1 MKWFIHDVCP
11 PPGDYFREKEMFESQ
26 ASLVRSNQIVLV
38 NLAWDNGYEIFIRQS
53 RNYDAIINI
62 KNLTDKELRPEHN
75 IVELI
80 VANKFSTKLD
90 YLF

>member
-1 MKWFIHDVCP
+1 MV
-11 PPGDYFREKEMFESQ
+11 ESQ

-62 KNLTDKELRPEHN
+62 KKLTGEELRPEHN
-75 IVELI
+75 IVEMI

>member
-1 MKWFIHDVCP
+1 MKWFILDVWH
-11 PPGDYFREKEMFESQ
+11 PGDYFREKEMIESQ
-26 ASLVRSNQIVLV
+26 EPLVRSNQITFA

-62 KNLTDKELRPEHN
+62 KKLTDKELRPEHN

-80 VANKFSTKLD
+80 VANHFSTKLD
-90 YLF
+90 YQF

>member
-1 MKWFIHDVCP
+1 MKWFILDVWH
-11 PPGDYFREKEMFESQ
+11 PGDYFREKEMVESQ
-26 ASLVRSNQIVLV
+26 EPLVRSNQITFV

-62 KNLTDKELRPEHN
+62 KKLTDKELRPEHN
-75 IVELI
+75 IVEMI